1 MLGAS
6 CSPLRGRVIGGYW
19 RALARHRPT
28 ADLKVNLRRSP
39 RVSLSNSCVG
49 GWGAGLLWVYLRILA
64 CRSDLYSSL
73 AVLDRDS

>member
-39 RVSLSNSCVG
+39 RRQGGERVSESSHAAQPPIL
-49 GWGAGLLWVYLRILA
+49 GLLADGLTVAR
-64 CRSDLYSSL
+64 
-73 AVLDRDS
+73 